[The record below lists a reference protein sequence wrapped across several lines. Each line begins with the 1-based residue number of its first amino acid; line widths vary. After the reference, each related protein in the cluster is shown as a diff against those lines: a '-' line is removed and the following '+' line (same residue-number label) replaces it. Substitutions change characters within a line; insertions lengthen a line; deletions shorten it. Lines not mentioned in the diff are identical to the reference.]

1 MFLIN
6 FLRRIFVKEKVHVI
20 KFYPFGLEV
29 SDGDRAAVY
38 GWPDV
43 FVSSKRA

>member
-1 MFLIN
+1 MLEL
-6 FLRRIFVKEKVHVI
+6 LRRIFVKEKVHVI

-43 FVSSKRA
+43 SVNSKKVVF